1 MISSVLQLVSD
12 SQLLS
17 QPIKP
22 ISDEQLSVNGLELR
36 DNGRVLLIAC
46 RALAREV
53 LEQIKANGWNRNEP
67 NKIVPAVEALIK
79 IQKTKYA
86 EIFIIYTDCD
96 TSIQLQN
103 LYNKMGMP
111 IISGPHCYSFY
122 KVNANS

>member
-79 IQKTKYA
+79 IQKTKYP